1 MVFVL
6 VLAGMRVRYGWR
18 LVRPHQGSLSRE
30 AWFGAMAADARR
42 RLLGKKG
49 RTGRGGMSG
58 HKLFNLLKRGHFL
71 GRYIEKIVWVRSW
84 AIFVL

>member
-30 AWFGAMAADARR
+30 AWFGVMAADARR

-49 RTGRGGMSG
+49 EQDEVGSQATS
-58 HKLFNLLKRGHFL
+58 F
-71 GRYIEKIVWVRSW
+71 ST
-84 AIFVL
+84 A